1 MTNRIREYEPV
12 DLDDDGGEWEPVSL
26 TWRELL
32 RIFAFACVGL
42 IVVAAVAWAARIGWG
57 G

>member
-1 MTNRIREYEPV
+1 MTNRIRVYEPV

-32 RIFAFACVGL
+32 RIFAFACVAL
-42 IVVAAVAWAARIGWG
+42 ICIAAVAWAARIGWG

>member
-1 MTNRIREYEPV
+1 MTNRIRDYEPV

-32 RIFAFACVGL
+32 RIFAFACMTLAG
-42 IVVAAVAWAARIGWG
+42 IAAVEMAARIGWG